1 MERKISIPK
10 PCNENW
16 NSMKPNKNGR
26 FCDSCDKI
34 VIDFTKMNN
43 PEIQNYFTENSN
55 NERICGYFKF
65 NQIETKE
72 SIKYNNLRNRFSRI
86 KIKPIKALAIFSLS
100 LLFTLSSCMGMPID
114 SERSINSNDTINEN
128 EKSGKENLELKNDTI
143 KSKINQTQKRK

>member
-16 NSMKPNKNGR
+16 NSMKPNNNGR

-86 KIKPIKALAIFSLS
+86 KIKPIKVLYIKK
-100 LLFTLSSCMGMPID
+100 T
-114 SERSINSNDTINEN
+114 
-128 EKSGKENLELKNDTI
+128 ELK
-143 KSKINQTQKRK
+143 KSVNII